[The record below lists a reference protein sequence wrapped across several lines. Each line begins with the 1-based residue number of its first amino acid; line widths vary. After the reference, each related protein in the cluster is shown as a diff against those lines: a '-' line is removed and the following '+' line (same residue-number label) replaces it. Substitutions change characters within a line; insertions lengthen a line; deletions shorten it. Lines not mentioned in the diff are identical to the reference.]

1 MNTLNENQSNEK
13 KENQRSC
20 LERISD
26 LTLKLWDQI
35 GQNAADLAEDDFDF
49 SEGAKKS
56 SSKKSAKSK
65 KNTKTIQAFLSG
77 GVIGALSVLAVT
89 SYMDSLALKETETTR
104 LIQERAA
111 EEQTLTPIAEVDQI
125 PLQDE
130 SLLQTAE
137 NQNDSEPEVAE
148 VTPDRIETFGVKP
161 RESLAAVLKK
171 GGLTN
176 QEIYHV
182 SLALEEILDLKRIQV
197 GDKVE
202 IGTVKSDAGEDVL
215 FSVTV
220 EDRKNF
226 RYTASRSDE
235 EVFEASLKEPEV
247 ELKTEY
253 AESEIEGPFIL
264 SAQNAGVPTNVVHQM
279 IWAFDGPVDFERDL
293 RKGDS
298 FTAVFKKEY
307 NMEGNPTGNGEL
319 MYASL
324 TLGKKVLERYLY
336 TDSGDHSDYYDET
349 GKIARKLFIMHPL
362 KRPRQTSRFG
372 MRKHPILGY
381 STMHW
386 GADFGAPIGT
396 PIRAPGE
403 GTVVKAGRLGSYGI
417 YVKIKHNSEYASAY
431 GHMSKIHNKV
441 RVGRK
446 VKAGDII
453 GYVGNTGRST
463 GPHLH
468 WELHKNGKRIN
479 PLTQKITAQKKL
491 VGTEL
496 RRFYAA
502 RDKIRAD
509 LLGST
514 TAIAKAEPLPEDR
527 KLAYQGPK
535 KSKKKVRSAKRS
547 SSQKTAARRVKQPK
561 G

>member
-1 MNTLNENQSNEK
+1 MTDLNETTNPDREEK
-13 KENQRSC
+13 QRSC
-20 LERISD
+20 LERISA
-26 LTLKLWDQI
+26 LTGKIWEQI
-35 GQNAADLAEDDFDF
+35 GQKAADLAEDDFDF
-49 SEGAKKS
+49 RENDADFSNSFTFSAPFGKRAK
-56 SSKKSAKSK
+56 
-65 KNTKTIQAFLSG
+65 TFQAFIAGS
-77 GVIGALSVLAVT
+77 VIGALSVLFFT
-89 SYMDSLALKETETTR
+89 SYLDSAAVEEQQTAR

-111 EEQTLTPIAEVDQI
+111 EEQTLTPVAELGGL
-125 PLQDE
+125 PLGGE
-130 SLLQTAE
+130 SVLQTAAADE
-137 NQNDSEPEVAE
+137 KEPPAVELL
-148 VTPDRIETFGVKP
+148 PDHVETFEIKP
-161 RESLAAVLKK
+161 KESLAAVLKK

-176 QEIYHV
+176 QEIYRV
-182 SLALEEILDLKRIQV
+182 STALEDILELTRIQV
-197 GDKVE
+197 GDKIEV
-202 IGTVKSDAGEDVL
+202 GTVKSDAGEDVL
-215 FSVTV
+215 FSVTI
-220 EDRKNF
+220 EDRKGF

-235 EVFEASLKEPEV
+235 EIFEASLKEPDV

-253 AESEIEGPFIL
+253 AEAEIEGSFIL
-264 SAQNAGVPTNVVHQM
+264 SARNAGVPTNVVHQM

-307 NMEGNPTGNGEL
+307 NTEGNPTGNGEL

-324 TLGKKVLERYLY
+324 TLRNKVFERYLY
-336 TDSGDHSDYYDET
+336 TDSHEHSDYYDET

-403 GTVVKAGRLGSYGI
+403 GTIVKAGRRGSYGKYI
-417 YVKIKHNSEYASAY
+417 KIKHNSEYASAY
-431 GHMSKIHNKV
+431 GHMNKIHEKI
-441 RVGRK
+441 RVGKK
-446 VKAGDII
+446 VKAGEII

-468 WELHKNGKRIN
+468 WELHKNGRRIN

-491 VGTEL
+491 IGTEL

-502 RDKIRAD
+502 RDKLRAD
-509 LLGST
+509 LLGD

-527 KLAYQGPK
+527 RLAYQGPQK
-535 KSKKKVRSAKRS
+535 TKRKVRSAARR
-547 SSQKTAARRVKQPK
+547 SSQKTASRTTKDRK

>member
-1 MNTLNENQSNEK
+1 MNTLNKNQSNEK

-65 KNTKTIQAFLSG
+65 KNAKTIQAFLSG

-148 VTPDRIETFGVKP
+148 VTPDRIETFEVKP

-202 IGTVKSDAGEDVL
+202 IGTVKSEAGEDVL

-279 IWAFDGPVDFERDL
+279 IWAFDGPVDFEHDL

-535 KSKKKVRSAKRS
+535 KSKKKVRSAKRR
-547 SSQKTAARRVKQPK
+547 SSQKTASRRVKQPK